1 MKRKS
6 FELDLEVMHIFSE
19 VSGQF
24 CTHSA
29 NYKERK
35 GNGRITHQKDGRGEV
50 GGSDSFVCQ
59 DPWNAAVW

>member
-1 MKRKS
+1 MKEEALSWTLKI
-6 FELDLEVMHIFSE
+6 MHIFSK

-24 CTHSA
+24 YMHSA

-35 GNGRITHQKDGRGEV
+35 GNGRTTHQKDG
-50 GGSDSFVCQ
+50 GGGGVRNNFVCQ